1 MFIIGENI
9 HIISPRAKQAI
20 NDRDTRAIQEMAL
33 AQVKAGASAVDLNI
47 GPQRKAGVEIM
58 DWIVG
63 AVQAVSDVQ
72 LSLDTTNLAA
82 IEAGLKCCKRPAFI
96 NSVSAEAERLETV
109 PLVAAQYNAK
119 LIALT
124 MAKEGIPVAAEE
136 RVAIAM
142 EKLVPR
148 AMEVGIPMENLYI
161 DPLVLTVAGTQEYVP
176 NAIEAIRMFKQIMD
190 PPPMTVVGL
199 SNVSNSVPAEN
210 RSLINRTY
218 LVMLM
223 AAGLDAAIADPLDE
237 EQNKFIRIIETR
249 DDSTPVGRLLLH
261 LYDSTAAMEPFD
273 PGVVDMND
281 PEQVAIYKTIRI
293 LKNETIYAHSYL
305 RT

>member
-1 MFIIGENI
+1 MYIIGENI
-9 HIISPRAKQAI
+9 HIIAPRVKQAI
-20 NDRDTRAIQEMAL
+20 ADRDTKTIQEMAL
-33 AQVKAGASAVDLNI
+33 SQVNAGAAAVDLNI

-58 DWIVG
+58 GWIVD
-63 AVQAVSDVQ
+63 AVQQVTDAT

-82 IEAGLKCCKRPAFI
+82 IEAGLKRCKKPGFI

-109 PLVAAQYNAK
+109 PPVAAQYGAK

-136 RVAIAM
+136 RVTIAM
-142 EKLVPR
+142 EKLIPR
-148 AMEVGIPMENLYI
+148 AMELGIPMENLYI

-176 NAIEAIRMFKQIMD
+176 NAVEAIRMFKQIMD

-223 AAGLDAAIADPLDE
+223 AVGLDSAIADPLDQA
-237 EQNKFIRIIETR
+237 QNEFIRIVEQR

-261 LYDSTAAMEPFD
+261 LHDTTAAMEEFD
-273 PGVVDMND
+273 PAVVDMND

-293 LKNETIYAHSYL
+293 LKNEIIYAHSYL